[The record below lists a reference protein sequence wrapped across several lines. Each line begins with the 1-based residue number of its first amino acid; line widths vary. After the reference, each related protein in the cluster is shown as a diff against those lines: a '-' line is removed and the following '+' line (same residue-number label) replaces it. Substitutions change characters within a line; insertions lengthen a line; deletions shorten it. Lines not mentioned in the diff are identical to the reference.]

1 MPIRL
6 FTDGVSDP
14 NAGGALA
21 SGQASA
27 KGKLEKASNQASTPG
42 LDDTRISIGDGPLS
56 LYFLPGTTPP
66 WVSPMGTGRSCNP
79 PSPLCLDGKKYVSSG
94 ERSYPSSS
102 LDGVSH
108 ISPRDR
114 SSNGGEA
121 HATSNVSATAET
133 RAEPTKSS
141 LWNPKVDSDRSNG
154 SSRPYTVST
163 VGNETNRTPRRRRL
177 LSTTRHATW
186 VSSLRPQPGLEY
198 ATLPVWAAALLVASA
213 FVVTGLVWGRL
224 IYFASMGHCQ
234 DEVWKHHCVQPTF
247 PVLYGLTYRDYRPA
261 CTCHTV
267 RFQRGDEYV
276 FNKV

>member
-1 MPIRL
+1 MQVATTTDGAPDRLERCHSDSSAGDSDIEGGSGADKLPIRL

-141 LWNPKVDSDRSNG
+141 
-154 SSRPYTVST
+154 
-163 VGNETNRTPRRRRL
+163 
-177 LSTTRHATW
+177 
-186 VSSLRPQPGLEY
+186 
-198 ATLPVWAAALLVASA
+198 
-213 FVVTGLVWGRL
+213 F
-224 IYFASMGHCQ
+224 
-234 DEVWKHHCVQPTF
+234 
-247 PVLYGLTYRDYRPA
+247 
-261 CTCHTV
+261 
-267 RFQRGDEYV
+267 
-276 FNKV
+276 